1 MNIVIITGMSGAG
14 KSFAAKYFEDMGYY
28 CVDNMPPNLILPFIR
43 MPGRSEDSRNDLAFV
58 TDIRG
63 GTYLNDLIPVLKEL
77 KCNGISYELL
87 FLEAD
92 TNILVSRYKESRRM
106 HPLAEKGDLIKG
118 LEREKAILEPIREI
132 ADIIIDTSDISV
144 GVLREKIESY
154 YRNVKKYGSLIINI
168 ISFGFKYGLP
178 KESDL
183 VFDVRFMKNPFYID
197 DLKELSGLDKAV
209 RDYVLDNRV
218 TAVFLSKT
226 LDLLYFLIPKY
237 IDEGKKQLVIGIG
250 CTGGRHRSIVISDEI
265 GRELQSTNYSV
276 FIEHRDINRSTA
288 KQVQEYDQR

>member
-43 MPGRSEDSRNDLAFV
+43 MPGRSESSRDDLAFV

-63 GTYLNDLIPVLKEL
+63 GTYLNDLIPVLNEL
-77 KCNGISYELL
+77 KCIGISYELL

-92 TNILVSRYKESRRM
+92 ADILVSRYKESRRM

-218 TAVFLSKT
+218 TAVFMSKT

-237 IDEGKKQLVIGIG
+237 IDEGKKQLVLGIG

-265 GRELQSTNYSV
+265 GRELQSKNYNV
-276 FIEHRDINRSTA
+276 FIEHRDINRSTVR
-288 KQVQEYDQR
+288 QV